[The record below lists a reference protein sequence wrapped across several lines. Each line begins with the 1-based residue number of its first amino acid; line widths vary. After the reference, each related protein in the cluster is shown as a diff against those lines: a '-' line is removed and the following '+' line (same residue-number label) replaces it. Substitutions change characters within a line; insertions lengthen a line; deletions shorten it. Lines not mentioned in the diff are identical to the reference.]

1 MESPNAPRQR
11 RMSRDDDEVFRLLNE
26 AEQQLDRY
34 LLVKMSRM
42 FPPPTIERQTA
53 PPSDRLPLS
62 LTIWDDGPLNTNH
75 VKLE

>member
-1 MESPNAPRQR
+1 MSP
-11 RMSRDDDEVFRLLNE
+11 DDEEVFRRLNE

-42 FPPPTIERQTA
+42 FSPPAMESPA
-53 PPSDRLPLS
+53 PAPLDTPPLS